1 MVGLGIAIFAH
12 NQEFAERL
20 HPPTLNF
27 SKPLFLITIGLLT
40 FYFAGM
46 ILNDAKDANVDQIH
60 RPDRPIPCGA
70 IKRRDAWVTGIT
82 LLLVGLLLCVF
93 ISINVAFWGVLL
105 VIAVCS
111 YTALHHLFVPALGL
125 MGFCRGLTC
134 LLSFVA
140 IAHSFSFIAIEF
152 ALGIG
157 LFTMFLTWI
166 GKNEHLTNN
175 KRAYLVWLLA
185 IPPLVPIQHWLLNI
199 EFNIILYV
207 AYLGWLGF
215 ASKAFASNKVGQG
228 MHILLAAFCVL
239 DCIYLSVLGE
249 LSLFVVSFLCFV
261 LTLGMQRYIKGT

>member
-27 SKPLFLITIGLLT
+27 SKPLFLITIALLV

-46 ILNDAKDANVDQIH
+46 VLNDAKDANVDQIH

-82 LLLVGLLLCVF
+82 LLILGLSLFALISNTALLWG
-93 ISINVAFWGVLL
+93 SILT
-105 VIAVCS
+105 IAICL
-111 YTALHHLFVPALGL
+111 YTAFHHLFIPALGL
-125 MGFCRGLTC
+125 MGICRGLAYI
-134 LLSFVA
+134 LSFIA

-152 ALGIG
+152 ALGVG
-157 LFTMFLTWI
+157 VFTMVLTWI
-166 GKNEHLTNN
+166 GKNEHFSNN
-175 KRAYLVWLLA
+175 NRAYLVWLMA

-228 MHILLAAFCVL
+228 MHILLAAFCLL

-261 LTLGMQRYIKGT
+261 LTLGMHRYIKGT